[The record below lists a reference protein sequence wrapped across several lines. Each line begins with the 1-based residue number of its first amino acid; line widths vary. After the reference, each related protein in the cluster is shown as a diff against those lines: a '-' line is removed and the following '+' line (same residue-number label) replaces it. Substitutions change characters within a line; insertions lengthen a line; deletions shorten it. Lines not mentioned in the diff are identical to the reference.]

1 MRKIRKKFTW
11 KLLLKNFII
20 SILIIAGMVIWDWKS
35 GSKDGHLILVIVY
48 ISAII
53 GIAILLTIAQTLTT
67 NYFVGQFFGL
77 VLAIVFIIVWLIAY
91 IICFK
96 IFGINIFEIYFDL
109 NRMKFIIK
117 PN

>member
-11 KLLLKNFII
+11 RLLLKNMGI
-20 SILIIAGMVIWDWKS
+20 SILMVVGMVIWVGKS
-35 GSKDGHLILVIVY
+35 GLEDGHLISVIEY
-48 ISAII
+48 MSIII
-53 GIAILLTIAQTLTT
+53 GLTIVLTIIQTLTP

-96 IFGINIFEIYFDL
+96 IFGINIFEIYFDV

-117 PN
+117 PH

>member
-20 SILIIAGMVIWDWKS
+20 SILIIAGMVIWVGKS
-35 GSKDGHLILVIVY
+35 GLEDGHLISVIEY
-48 ISAII
+48 ISIII
-53 GIAILLTIAQTLTT
+53 GLTVLLTIAQTVTT
-67 NYFVGQFFGL
+67 NYFIGQFVGL
-77 VLAIVFIIVWLIAY
+77 VLVIVFLIFWFIVY

-96 IFGINIFEIYFDL
+96 IFGINILELYFDV

-117 PN
+117 PH

>member
-1 MRKIRKKFTW
+1 MRKIRRKFTW
-11 KLLLKNFII
+11 RLLLKSFII
-20 SILIIAGMVIWDWKS
+20 SILIIAGMVIWGWKLGLEDYYLLS
-35 GSKDGHLILVIVY
+35 VVVY
-48 ISAII
+48 ISMII
-53 GIAILLTIAQTLTT
+53 GLTIVLTIIQTLTP

-117 PN
+117 PH